1 MSDRNDENESRDLKA
16 TTRFEPGPVEER
28 WMASWLDAHLFHAE
42 PDPSRRPY
50 SIVIPPPNITGRLHV
65 GHALN
70 DTVQDA
76 LTRYHRMLGDNACW
90 LLGTDHA
97 GIATQNVVEKLLR
110 SQGLSKE
117 DLGRDEFEQRV
128 WAWRDEYGRTIVSQ
142 LKRLGCACDYERER
156 FTFDAGYMRAVSKVF
171 VALYDKGYIY
181 KDHYIVN
188 WCPRCGTAISDLE
201 VEYVEDPGHLYYVR
215 YALEGGGALT
225 IATTRPETMLGDTAV
240 AVNPN
245 DERYKDAV
253 GRNAVL
259 PLLGRILPVIADERV
274 ETEFGTG
281 ALKITPAHDLTDFDI
296 GRDHE
301 LPTIQAIGPDGR
313 ITSEGG
319 PYAGLTIDEARE
331 RVVSDLRSAGVLE
344 RVDDYTHSVAT
355 CQRCGTHIEPL
366 ISLQWFMRMD
376 ELKAPATEVVRDG
389 RVRFVPER
397 WGRVY
402 IDWMEKLRPWCISR
416 QLWWGHQLPVWY
428 CEADGCSETIVAE
441 QEPRVCPRCG
451 GKDLRRET
459 DVLDT
464 WFSSALWPFA
474 TWGWPDET
482 PDLDYFY
489 PTSLLST
496 AREIIFLWVA
506 RMVMM
511 GLEFV
516 GDVPFREV
524 YIHSVIQAA
533 DGRRMSKSLGNGVDP
548 LEMIDSYG
556 ADATRFGLLLMSS
569 SQDVRFSEEKI
580 AMGRNFA
587 NKLWNAGRL
596 VLLAA
601 EGAQPARS
609 DTDLVDRWITSRLA
623 RATASVRDAFA
634 ACDFSEAVDDLYHF
648 VWDEVCDWYLELVKP
663 RLYSDDPATRAAAA
677 GHALFVLDGVVRLA
691 HPFLP
696 FVTEEIA
703 SHYGAAPLL
712 ERDWALAG
720 PDDLR
725 PADEVALAQVQAA
738 IQALRVYRA
747 EQRISPAQVLGAAFV
762 ADPGNDAGGAAAAR
776 LYDSFA
782 EAFRGLS
789 RIDLAAAAQGGGE
802 ETVVLV
808 PGGRFEVSAPRVD
821 RAEELARL
829 RAQIDKLEAEVRRSQ
844 AKLAQ
849 AGFVAQAP
857 PAVVDKERAKLA
869 GYLADRDELAARVRS
884 LS

>member
-1 MSDRNDENESRDLKA
+1 MTEQTRDLKA
-16 TTRFEPGPVEER
+16 TTRFDPGPVESH
-28 WMASWLDAHLFHAE
+28 WMARWLDAHLFHAE
-42 PDPSRRPY
+42 PDPSRPAY
-50 SIVIPPPNITGRLHV
+50 SIVIPPPNITGNLHM

-70 DTVQDA
+70 GAVQDV

-97 GIATQNVVEKLLR
+97 SIATQNVVEKQLR
-110 SQGLSKE
+110 AQGRSKE
-117 DLGRDEFEQRV
+117 DVGREEFVRLV
-128 WAWRDEYGRTIVSQ
+128 WAWREQYGSTIVGQ

-156 FTFDAGYMRAVSKVF
+156 FTLDQQYVRAVVKVF
-171 VALYDKGYIY
+171 VALHAKGYIY

-201 VEYVEDPGHLYYVR
+201 VEHVEETGHLYHVR
-215 YALEGGGALT
+215 YALQGGGAIT

-240 AVNPN
+240 AVNPA
-245 DERYKDAV
+245 DERYRDVVGATALLPLV
-253 GRNAVL
+253 GREL
-259 PLLGRILPVIADERV
+259 PIVADERV
-274 ETEFGTG
+274 DPQFGTG

-296 GRDHE
+296 GRDHG
-301 LPTIQAIGPDGR
+301 LTTIQAIGPDGR
-313 ITSEGG
+313 ITEQGG
-319 PYAGLTIDEARE
+319 PYAGLGVDEARE
-331 RVVSDLRSAGVLE
+331 RVVADLRAADVLE
-344 RVDDYTHSVAT
+344 KVEDYTHSVAT
-355 CQRCGTHIEPL
+355 CQRCHTHIEPL

-376 ELKAPATEVVRDG
+376 ELKAPATEAVRDG

-402 IDWMEKLRPWCISR
+402 IDWMDKLRPWCISR

-428 CEADGCSETIVAE
+428 CEAEGCSETIVAE
-441 QEPRVCPRCG
+441 DEPRSCPKCG
-451 GKDLRRET
+451 GTCLRRET

-474 TWGWPDET
+474 TWGWPDDT
-482 PDLDYFY
+482 ADLGYFY
-489 PTSLLST
+489 PTNLLST

-511 GLEFV
+511 GLEFA

-524 YIHSVIQAA
+524 YIHSVIQAP
-533 DGRRMSKSLGNGVDP
+533 DGRRMSKSLGTGIDP
-548 LEMIDSYG
+548 LEMIDKYG

-601 EGAQPARS
+601 DGAPPARS
-609 DTDLVDRWITSRLA
+609 DADVVDRWITSRLA
-623 RATASVRDAFA
+623 RATAAVREALAGCNFSV
-634 ACDFSEAVDDLYHF
+634 AVDELYHF
-648 VWDEVCDWYLELVKP
+648 VWDEVCDWYLELVKG
-663 RLYSDDPATRAAAA
+663 RLYSDDSATRAAAA
-677 GHALFVLDGVVRLA
+677 GHAMFVLDGVVRLA

-703 SHYGAAPLL
+703 AHYGAAPLL
-712 ERDWALAG
+712 ERAYAVAG

-725 PADEVALAQVQAA
+725 PADEAALTQVQSA

-747 EQRISPAQVLGAAFV
+747 EQHLTPATILSAAFV
-762 ADPGNDAGGAAAAR
+762 ADDGPDGAAAGP
-776 LYDSFA
+776 LYLSFTT
-782 EAFRGLS
+782 AFRTLS
-789 RIDLAAAAQGGGE
+789 RVEIAARPAGHDGE
-802 ETVVLV
+802 TAVLV
-808 PGGRFEVSAPRVD
+808 PGGRFEVATPTVD
-821 RAEELARL
+821 RGEEVSRL
-829 RAQIDKLEAEVRRSQ
+829 RAQVDKLDGEVRRSQ
-844 AKLAQ
+844 DKLANS
-849 AGFVAQAP
+849 GFVEHAPQAVI
-857 PAVVDKERAKLA
+857 AKERAKLA
-869 GYLADRDELAARVRS
+869 ARIAERDELAARLRS